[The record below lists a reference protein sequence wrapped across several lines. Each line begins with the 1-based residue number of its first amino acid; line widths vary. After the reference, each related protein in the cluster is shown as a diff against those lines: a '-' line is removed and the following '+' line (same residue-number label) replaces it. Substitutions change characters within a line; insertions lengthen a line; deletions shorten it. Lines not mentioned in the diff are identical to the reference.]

1 MNRLHQP
8 DLIRHSNKIVEQPLF
23 PDLAV
28 TVDGRFEDF
37 PIPVRGGTGE
47 WDGLGFLSSGPVTT
61 SVKTLV
67 LGVGNPILSDDGVG
81 IHVARELKK
90 RKLKGITVDEL
101 AASGLELL
109 DAVRGFDK
117 LVIIDAIQTK
127 GGKPGQVYVLEE
139 RDFEKSIHGS
149 SPHGINI
156 ATALALGRKLVPQDM
171 PKEVVFFAIEAEDL
185 VNVSEKLTPRVAEAV
200 PKILDRIAKELD

>member
-1 MNRLHQP
+1 M
-8 DLIRHSNKIVEQPLF
+8 
-23 PDLAV
+23 
-28 TVDGRFEDF
+28 
-37 PIPVRGGTGE
+37 
-47 WDGLGFLSSGPVTT
+47 
-61 SVKTLV
+61 KTLV

-90 RKLKGITVDEL
+90 LGLKGITVDEL

-109 DAVRGFDK
+109 DVVRGYDK

-127 GGKPGQVYVLEE
+127 GGKPGQLHVLEE

-171 PKEVVFFAIEAEDL
+171 PKEVIFFAIEAEDL
-185 VNVSEKLTPRVAEAV
+185 VNVSEKLTPKLAGAV
-200 PKILDRIAKELD
+200 PGIVERIARDLS